1 MEFLTNKFKELLATL
16 SLLYAAGTFEIR
28 IIKTASGYFTDHQ
41 AAVAAIEP
49 YIGKQDIYI
58 TLNPPDTALL
68 SRSENKLTL
77 NAPKT
82 TADSDITQIV
92 RLLVDIDPVRKS
104 GTAATN
110 EEKREA
116 YLVAATVRKGLR
128 DDFNFPVPV
137 VADSG
142 NGYHLVY
149 QVMLDNTRENAELL
163 KNLLRALDLLYSNEK
178 AHVDRSTYNPAR
190 IMKLWGTMACKG
202 DNSEERPHRW
212 SSVIQTPDELA
223 TVPMEAIQRVIA
235 KLPTA
240 DTTASGAKKR
250 TPAKS
255 IDAEKWLADHGIPV
269 FFVKDDGE
277 GNKTFVLS
285 VCPWRSEHTNQ
296 SAYVMQF
303 KDGALA
309 AGCHHNSCQGED
321 WHTLREKY
329 EPKAD
334 RQSGSGEE
342 THFEKIIRI
351 AEKTNIDLFCDQK
364 EEPHAIVPVKNHTEA
379 YRVDSSRFKQW
390 FARQY
395 FLETR
400 QMFSDDAWTQAKGTF
415 SGTALFD
422 GNERRMFTRC
432 AWHDGV
438 LYYDLNDE
446 DRQVVRVTAEGWEIV
461 TEYDVLF
468 YRNKTMASQ
477 VAPVFVGG
485 DISMLDKYY
494 RFKNKDDRLL
504 HYVSLI
510 TKLLPQISHPLDV
523 VYGVKGASKTTTL
536 RKDKSL
542 IDPDRCDIIGLPKTK
557 DDLAIMLDKH
567 YFLCLDN
574 ITNISSEISD
584 LLCIACTGGV
594 HVKRK
599 LYTNDDEVILEF
611 KQPVSMSGINVVA
624 TKPDLLDRCLLQEL
638 DQILTSERI
647 TEAKMWVEFNT
658 EKAAVLGMIFTVL
671 SKAIEVFPSIELDD
685 IYRMSDFTEWGYA
698 VAEAAGIGGQ
708 RFLDAY
714 ANNQSRANDEAVAS
728 HPVASAVI
736 ALMAN
741 KTSWYGNAS
750 DLLTD
755 LTAIANVEN
764 IDTKSFLWPKL
775 PNGLSRRLNE
785 VKTNLEQLGFIIESQ
800 TSGTR
805 LISIRKKKPTPATTT
820 SSAPVA
826 RSIPSATPENT
837 AKSADTADDNN
848 DVGCNGDT
856 SGTKEAVAKTPSLQ
870 DTYEF
875 PGEVIERP
883 EYSIPIDELL
893 EIRLYSLPDDGN
905 GNVIINGQS
914 MNRGILLHRQVNAK
928 AIRQRDD
935 DSTQE
940 IDLSQFSDDGDLPF

>member
-16 SLLYAAGTFEIR
+16 SLLYAVGTFEIR

-163 KNLLRALDLLYSNEK
+163 KNLLRALDFLYSNEK

-202 DNSEERPHRW
+202 DDSEERPHRW

-240 DTTASGAKKR
+240 DTTTSGAKKR
-250 TPAKS
+250 TPVKS

-329 EPKAD
+329 EEEEN
-334 RQSGSGEE
+334 RQSSGGDEP
-342 THFEKIIRI
+342 HFDIIVRI
-351 AEKTNIDLFCDQK
+351 AENKNVDFFRDAKK
-364 EEPHAIVPVKNHTEA
+364 ESFAVVPMNNHSEV
-379 YRVDSSRFKQW
+379 YNVESDIFKKW
-390 FARQY
+390 FALQY
-395 FLETR
+395 FRETR
-400 QMFSDDAWTQAKGTF
+400 QMFSDDAWKKAIGFF

-422 GNERRMFTRC
+422 GDERHIFTRC
-432 AWHDGV
+432 AWTDGV

-446 DRQVVRVTAEGWEIV
+446 ERCVVRVTADGWEIV
-461 TEYDVLF
+461 AEYDVMFNRNMTMAAQAFPLRGYSDISILDKF
-468 YRNKTMASQ
+468 YRFTNE
-477 VAPVFVGG
+477 
-485 DISMLDKYY
+485 
-494 RFKNKDDRLL
+494 DDRILHHISLL
-504 HYVSLI
+504 
-510 TKLLPQISHPLDV
+510 TKPLPHISHPLDV
-523 VYGVKGASKTTTL
+523 VHGVKGASKTTTL
-536 RKDKSL
+536 RKDKS
-542 IDPDRCDIIGLPKTK
+542 IVDPDKCDIVGLPNTK
-557 DDLAIMLDKH
+557 DDLAILLAGS

-574 ITNISSEISD
+574 ISSISQEVSD

-594 HVKRK
+594 HKKRK
-599 LYTNDDEVILEF
+599 LYKNYDEIVLEF
-611 KQPVSMSGINVVA
+611 QQPVSMSGINVIA
-624 TKPDLLDRCLLQEL
+624 TKSDLLDRSILLEL
-638 DQILTSERI
+638 DHIPPTQRV
-647 TEAKMWVEFNT
+647 TEAKMWAEFNA
-658 EKAAVLGMIFTVL
+658 EKPAIMGMIFTIL
-671 SKAIEVFPSIELDD
+671 AEAMKIFPSVELED

-714 ANNQSRANDEAVAS
+714 VKNQDRANDEAIDS
-728 HPVASAVI
+728 SPVAFAVEK
-736 ALMAN
+736 LMEN
-741 KTSWYGNAS
+741 KSSWCGNAS
-750 DLLTD
+750 TLLQE
-755 LTAIANVEN
+755 LKVIAETEN
-764 IDTKSFLWPKL
+764 INIKSFAWPQQ
-775 PNGLSRRLNE
+775 PNLLSRKLKE
-785 VKTNLEQLGFIIESQ
+785 VKTNLEQHGITMENQ

-805 LISIRKKKPTPATTT
+805 LISIRKKQPTPVTASA
-820 SSAPVA
+820 SSIPVAPVA
-826 RSIPSATPENT
+826 RSASSVTSTATEST
-837 AKSADTADDNN
+837 AKTADAADKNN
-848 DVGCNGDT
+848 DAGCNGDK
-856 SGTKEAVAKTPSLQ
+856 SGDNLADKVSK
-870 DTYEF
+870 
-875 PGEVIERP
+875 
-883 EYSIPIDELL
+883 LL
-893 EIRLYSLPDDGN
+893 YDVN
-905 GNVIINGQS
+905 GN
-914 MNRGILLHRQVNAK
+914 L
-928 AIRQRDD
+928 RDD
-935 DSTQE
+935 VE
-940 IDLSQFSDDGDLPF
+940 IDLTQFSDDGDLPF